1 MLKYLL
7 TFVLIIILYRMIK
20 SALIVARKNNPVK
33 GQTKDDQSIQQKHKN
48 KIEDA
53 DFEEIE

>member
-7 TFVLIIILYRMIK
+7 TFVLIVLLYKMIK
-20 SALIVARKNNPVK
+20 TALIGTKKNSKVK
-33 GQTKDDQSIQQKHKN
+33 GQPKDDQSIQQKHKN